1 MRDRFKLR
9 ACDAHLC
16 DKLPAQRE
24 AGGRRLEGNGRPRD
38 GCPHIPKGKR
48 SEEHTSEL
56 QSRLHLVCRL
66 LLEKK
71 NMVDPGGGMA
81 RPDVA
86 GRKREWLFVNPY
98 NRGFGLIDVAAT

>member
-1 MRDRFKLR
+1 MRDHFKLR

-48 SEEHTSEL
+48 NRNMRVLDRSAVMSQASPKLVSRVIEL
-56 QSRLHLVCRL
+56 EQN
-66 LLEKK
+66 EA
-71 NMVDPGGGMA
+71 GGGEQMQELCRQWCPLQVLTRRQRSGP
-81 RPDVA
+81 RP
-86 GRKREWLFVNPY
+86 
-98 NRGFGLIDVAAT
+98 

>member
-48 SEEHTSEL
+48 NRNMRVLDRSAVMSQDSPKFVSRVIELETSFGRSEEHTSEL
-56 QSRLHLVCRL
+56 QSPCNLVCRL

-71 NMVDPGGGMA
+71 KKQN
-81 RPDVA
+81 
-86 GRKREWLFVNPY
+86 
-98 NRGFGLIDVAAT
+98 

>member
-48 SEEHTSEL
+48 NRNMRVLDRSAVMSQASPKLVSRVTEL
-56 QSRLHLVCRL
+56 QQNEAGMAQQVHDLCRQWCRL
-66 LLEKK
+66 KLL
-71 NMVDPGGGMA
+71 VLS
-81 RPDVA
+81 R
-86 GRKREWLFVNPY
+86 RR
-98 NRGFGLIDVAAT
+98 

>member
-48 SEEHTSEL
+48 NRNMRALDRSAVMSQASPKL
-56 QSRLHLVCRL
+56 VSRVIGLEQNEAGLGQQVQHLR
-66 LLEKK
+66 
-71 NMVDPGGGMA
+71 
-81 RPDVA
+81 RPWSHLKVST
-86 GRKREWLFVNPY
+86 RSL
-98 NRGFGLIDVAAT
+98 